1 MNTLSVIHK
10 TAADLRVE
18 PNLLD
23 YEKTRKTFTWEAAR
37 TELPGGG
44 LNIAWE
50 TVERHTT
57 GALRDKTAFR
67 FLSATAPPRDL
78 SYGDLSRLT

>member
-23 YEKTRKTFTWEAAR
+23 YEKTHKTFTWEATRA
-37 TELPGGG
+37 ELAGLPAAASTSPG
-44 LNIAWE
+44 
-50 TVERHTT
+50 RQ
-57 GALRDKTAFR
+57 
-67 FLSATAPPRDL
+67 
-78 SYGDLSRLT
+78 